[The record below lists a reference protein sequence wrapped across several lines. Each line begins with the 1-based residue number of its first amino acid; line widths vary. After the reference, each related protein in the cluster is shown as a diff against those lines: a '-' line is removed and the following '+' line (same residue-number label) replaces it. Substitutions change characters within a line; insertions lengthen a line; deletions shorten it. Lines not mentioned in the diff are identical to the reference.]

1 MSLGTSQYVLEIGSV
16 SVETFT
22 GLVEGNLLASSE
34 LKVLPW
40 QQRRAMTYNSSNLSL
55 REVVEGLRD
64 RSLASAS
71 WREVKSGVRYVL
83 IYCPNFADNDLH
95 LWLCTVEY
103 TGEEWKSLWGEL
115 GRYPD
120 LRFACVSQDEGI
132 VISDD
137 QLSPETFPWSEPS
150 LLAAAV
156 RSEFGSWV
164 TREAVRST

>member
-1 MSLGTSQYVLEIGSV
+1 MSVVTSQYVLEIGSS

-22 GLVEGNLLASSE
+22 SIVERNLLASSE
-34 LKVLPW
+34 LRVLPW
-40 QQRRAMTYNSSNLSL
+40 QQQKAMTYSPSDLSL
-55 REVVEGLRD
+55 REVVEGLES
-64 RSLASAS
+64 RSFASAS

-83 IYCPNFADNDLH
+83 LYCPNFADNDLN

-115 GRYPD
+115 GEYPE

-132 VISDD
+132 LVSGD

-156 RSEFGSWV
+156 RSASGSWV